1 MLYNPFNQRE
11 KERERWISNVANEFS
26 FFVFTITHKIHEHP
40 LTCQDKN
47 IGNRFFIYRIPS
59 KWSKLCTKSPW
70 YAVWSRQTRKTCARK
85 SITTWNRFWFF
96 TADRGENDFAWDSKG
111 AKKRDRRA
119 ARLHWYFHQQSHSN
133 KRGISCKFNARMW
146 WKLHHVAYK
155 AGSQTERSFAKF
167 VQQMQMLRRAIAHNE
182 FHGVVIC
189 S

>member
-1 MLYNPFNQRE
+1 MNFQLR
-11 KERERWISNVANEFS
+11 NEFS
-26 FFVFTITHKIHEHP
+26 FSVFTITHEIHEHP

-119 ARLHWYFHQQSHSN
+119 LACTDIFTSNRTLTSAAYRANLTRACGENFTTSHIKPTRKQRDRLPNSFN
-133 KRGISCKFNARMW
+133 KCKCCAVQ
-146 WKLHHVAYK
+146 LHTTNSMALSYAVK
-155 AGSQTERSFAKF
+155 I
-167 VQQMQMLRRAIAHNE
+167 RAL
-182 FHGVVIC
+182 
-189 S
+189 